1 MTEPSTKGS
10 LSVVVPMED
19 MEDILV
25 QIWKSR
31 GTEPMMGELYKKYKP
46 LVPPFEADDLY
57 LVGIS
62 QSGFDYG
69 HGCAMVLSFKCR
81 VKE

>member
-31 GTEPMMGELYKKYKP
+31 GTEPRMGELYKKYKP
-46 LVPPFEADDLY
+46 LVPPFEEDD
-57 LVGIS
+57 
-62 QSGFDYG
+62 
-69 HGCAMVLSFKCR
+69 
-81 VKE
+81 